1 MDRYGNLQCVHSVDF
16 PVSGEETTGRPWRS
30 RSFGSESEWTE
41 YHDADYKRHPY
52 RSYSTDSI
60 QRYSLQDPVRKPK
73 YVSYVSVEDDNFAIT
88 RMRVPGRRV
97 DGNYSDGSGQ
107 QNLIFTSDGIGFQ
120 NPVFT
125 VDSDIHVGRTL
136 HSNNLTHPSLPDSVP
151 MHLEAGNTI
160 SYIHDNYS
168 HESGPS
174 ATSIHP
180 GVQTNGH
187 VNVVYVGDDGDRI
200 SQKSG
205 RSSPRKIG
213 NNRVSS
219 DQMEHYDEEDGK
231 KSGHSSPRKIGNN
244 RVSPDT
250 MEMVR
255 LRLNTP
261 YEEWIWKPSIDVSA
275 LRISELLVGF
285 VCLRL

>member
-1 MDRYGNLQCVHSVDF
+1 MDRYGNLQRVHSVDF
-16 PVSGEETTGRPWRS
+16 PMSGEETIGRLWRS

-41 YHDADYKRHPY
+41 NRDAHYERHPY
-52 RSYSTDSI
+52 RRYSTDSI
-60 QRYSLQDPVRKPK
+60 HRYSLQDPVRKPK

-88 RMRVPGRRV
+88 RMRVPGRRM
-97 DGNYSDGSGQ
+97 DRNYSDVSGQ
-107 QNLIFTSDGIGFQ
+107 QNPAFVSDGIGFQ
-120 NPVFT
+120 NLAFT
-125 VDSDIHVGRTL
+125 VDSDIHVGRTH
-136 HSNNLTHPSLPDSVP
+136 HSNNLTHPYLPDSAP
-151 MHLEAGNTI
+151 MHLDAGNTR
-160 SYIHDNYS
+160 SYVHDNYS

-180 GVQTNGH
+180 GEETNGH

-213 NNRVSS
+213 NNRVSP

-231 KSGHSSPRKIGNN
+231 KSGHSSPRKFGKY